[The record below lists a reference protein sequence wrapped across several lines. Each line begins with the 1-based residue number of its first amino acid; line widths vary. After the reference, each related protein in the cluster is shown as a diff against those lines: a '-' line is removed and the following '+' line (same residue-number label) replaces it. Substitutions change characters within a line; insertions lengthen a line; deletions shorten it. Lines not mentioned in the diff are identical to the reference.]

1 MKNDE
6 QMSFQY
12 GEMPKDV
19 EETLN
24 KIYEERDVLYEQENS
39 NNV

>member
-1 MKNDE
+1 MGDE
-6 QMSFQY
+6 ENSVKV
-12 GEMPKDV
+12 MPKDV

-24 KIYEERDVLYEQENS
+24 KMYEEGGDLYEQENS